1 MNRRLILYTAE
12 NAVPDAPRNPFRGVK
27 LCKPKKPIEPVYAN
41 RFFEVLSES
50 ISQSTLIV
58 YFQHQW
64 QGWANSPK
72 RRSLTLAQIKGATR
86 NAMVRPRFVA
96 PLP

>member
-1 MNRRLILYTAE
+1 M
-12 NAVPDAPRNPFRGVK
+12 K
-27 LCKPKKPIEPVYAN
+27 LCKPKKPLEPVYAN

-64 QGWANSPK
+64 QGWGKQPEAAN
-72 RRSLTLAQIKGATR
+72 LTLAQIKGATR

>member
-1 MNRRLILYTAE
+1 STPPKNT
-12 NAVPDAPRNPFRGVK
+12 VPDTPRNPFRGVK

-41 RFFEVLSES
+41 RFFVVLSES

-64 QGWANSPK
+64 QGWGKQPEAAKLNASAN
-72 RRSLTLAQIKGATR
+72 
-86 NAMVRPRFVA
+86 
-96 PLP
+96 

>member
-1 MNRRLILYTAE
+1 
-12 NAVPDAPRNPFRGVK
+12 
-27 LCKPKKPIEPVYAN
+27 KPKKPIEPVYAN

-64 QGWANSPK
+64 QGWGKQPEAAKFNASAN
-72 RRSLTLAQIKGATR
+72 
-86 NAMVRPRFVA
+86 
-96 PLP
+96 

>member
-1 MNRRLILYTAE
+1 M
-12 NAVPDAPRNPFRGVK
+12 PDTPRNPFRGVK
-27 LCKPKKPIEPVYAN
+27 LCKPKKPLEPVYAN

-64 QGWANSPK
+64 QGWGKQPEAAN
-72 RRSLTLAQIKGATR
+72 LTLAQIKGATR